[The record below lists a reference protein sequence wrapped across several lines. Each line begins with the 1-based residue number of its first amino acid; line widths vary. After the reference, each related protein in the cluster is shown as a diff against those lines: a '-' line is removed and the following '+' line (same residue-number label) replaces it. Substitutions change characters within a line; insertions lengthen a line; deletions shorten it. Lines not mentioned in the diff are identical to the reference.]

1 MAEWIR
7 IRAGSLLVLSET
19 QVIDSL
25 PASTIAVPARNAV
38 QLPFVING
46 QQGAVQ
52 GTYVIT
58 GGTGRDVG
66 VALLGVGGSVVVNS
80 GRVSGF
86 GQFKQRLPRG
96 QYTILFDNRFS
107 TFTSKSVSPD
117 LKLLYYR

>member
-1 MAEWIR
+1 
-7 IRAGSLLVLSET
+7 
-19 QVIDSL
+19 
-25 PASTIAVPARNAV
+25 
-38 QLPFVING
+38 
-46 QQGAVQ
+46 
-52 GTYVIT
+52 
-58 GGTGRDVG
+58 